1 MTKKIFLVGLS
12 VVRVLIKLIF
22 IHQFQN
28 AVTKL
33 FCFMT
38 APNSVFMVLL
48 GKNFVAN
55 LDAANILP
63 DLVFGAERSN
73 VCFST
78 SLHIGGQRA

>member
-1 MTKKIFLVGLS
+1 
-12 VVRVLIKLIF
+12 
-22 IHQFQN
+22 
-28 AVTKL
+28 
-33 FCFMT
+33 MT

-63 DLVFGAERSN
+63 ELVFGAERSN